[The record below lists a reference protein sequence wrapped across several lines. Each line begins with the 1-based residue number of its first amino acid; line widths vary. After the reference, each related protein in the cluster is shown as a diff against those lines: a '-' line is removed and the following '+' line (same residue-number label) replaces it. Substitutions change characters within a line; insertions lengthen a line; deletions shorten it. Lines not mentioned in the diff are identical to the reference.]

1 MALKTAIV
9 GCGRTAKE
17 LHGPVLEK
25 HPEFEVTAIC
35 DINQTALDNYALR
48 FPKAVKYTDYHEM
61 LSSEAFDF
69 VIILTYS
76 YTHTAIA
83 LDFLRAG
90 KNVLITKPWAITVEE
105 ADSIIQAARQNHV
118 IVMPFIPCHNGA
130 DVEKIKEVVKA
141 GTIGKVFRVYRAQM
155 TFGKRSDWQTLK
167 AYAGGYLN
175 NWGPHIV
182 EQVMHLVE
190 EPIRTV
196 YAQKRQIINPGDAD
210 DMFCST
216 MVTESGI
223 IVQVDHNIISDYLP
237 NWVVQGDKGTIY
249 VKGNEM
255 EIHEISYPEADDPNC
270 YRSVTHTEK
279 THVTLKGKIFGDH
292 YEIYSMIARTL
303 HGEPYIVSLD
313 YARHMTQIMQSI
325 HKSADEGV
333 LVELLRN
340 EGLR

>member
-1 MALKTAIV
+1 MAIKTAII
-9 GCGRTAKE
+9 GCGRTANE

-25 HPEFEVTAIC
+25 HPEFDVTLIC
-35 DINQTALDNYALR
+35 DVNQEALDKYSER
-48 FPKAVKYTDYHEM
+48 FPNARKVTDYHSILNSDE
-61 LSSEAFDF
+61 FDF
-69 VIILTYS
+69 AIILTYS
-76 YTHTAIA
+76 YMHTAMA
-83 LDFLRAG
+83 LDFIRAG
-90 KNVLITKPWAITVEE
+90 KNVLITKPWAITTDD
-105 ADSIIQAARQNHV
+105 ADSIISEAEKNNV
-118 IVMPFIPCHNGA
+118 IVMPFIPCHDGA
-130 DVEKIKEVVKA
+130 DVVKLKEVIKEGK
-141 GTIGKVFRVYRAQM
+141 IGKVFRVYRAQM

-182 EQVMHLVE
+182 EQAMCLVG
-190 EPIRTV
+190 EPIKSV

-223 IVQVDHNIISDYLP
+223 IVHVDHNIISDYLP

-255 EIHEISYPEADDPNC
+255 EIHEISYPEADDPTV

-279 THVTLKGKIFGDH
+279 TNITLNGKIFGDH
-292 YEIYSMIARTL
+292 YSIYSMIAETL
-303 HGEPYIVSLD
+303 KGKPYIVSLD
-313 YARHMTQIMQSI
+313 YARHLTEIMQSI

-333 LVELLRN
+333 LVNL
-340 EGLR
+340 

>member
-1 MALKTAIV
+1 MAFKTAVI
-9 GCGRTAKE
+9 GCGRTANE
-17 LHGPVLEK
+17 LHGPVLER
-25 HPEFEVTAIC
+25 HPDFEVTAIC
-35 DINQTALDNYALR
+35 DVNTEALDKYSER
-48 FPKAVKYTDYHEM
+48 FPSAKKYTDYHTM
-61 LSSEAFDF
+61 LKSDEFDF
-69 VIILTYS
+69 AVILTYS

-90 KNVLITKPWAITVEE
+90 KNVLITKPWAITTDE
-105 ADSIIQAARQNHV
+105 ADSIIKTASENNC
-118 IVMPFIPCHNGA
+118 IVMPFIPCHDGA
-130 DVEKIKEVVKA
+130 DVVKLKELIKE
-141 GTIGKVFRVYRAQM
+141 GRIGKVFRVYRAQM

-182 EQVMHLVE
+182 EQAMCLVG
-190 EPIRTV
+190 EPIKSV

-216 MVTESGI
+216 LVTESGV

-255 EIHEISYPEADDPNC
+255 EIHEISYPAADDPTV

-279 THVTLKGKIFGDH
+279 THITLEGKVFGDH
-292 YEIYSMIARTL
+292 YSIYTMIADTL
-303 HGEPYIVSLD
+303 RGKPYIVSLE
-313 YARHMTQIMQSI
+313 YARHLTEIMQSI
-325 HKSADEGV
+325 HESADNNK
-333 LVELLRN
+333 LVFL
-340 EGLR
+340 GQ